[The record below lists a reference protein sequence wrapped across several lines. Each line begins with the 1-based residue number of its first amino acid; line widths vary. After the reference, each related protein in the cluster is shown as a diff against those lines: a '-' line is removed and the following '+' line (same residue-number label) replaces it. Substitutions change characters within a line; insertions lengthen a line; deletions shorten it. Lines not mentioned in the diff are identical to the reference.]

1 MVACLLGI
9 VPIFLLCGGTPDV
22 VRDFFKIVIETAGKG
37 GGYIL
42 STGAGLQG
50 TKPENL
56 KALIDAG
63 REFGVY
69 N

>member
-1 MVACLLGI
+1 
-9 VPIFLLCGGTPDV
+9 
-22 VRDFFKIVIETAGKG
+22 VRDYCKNVIEVAGKG

-50 TKPENL
+50 AKPENL